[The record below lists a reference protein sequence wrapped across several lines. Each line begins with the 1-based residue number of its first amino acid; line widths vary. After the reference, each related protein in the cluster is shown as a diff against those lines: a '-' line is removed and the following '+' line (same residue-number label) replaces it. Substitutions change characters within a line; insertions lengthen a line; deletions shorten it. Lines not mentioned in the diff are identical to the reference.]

1 MDFNSLVNG
10 NPFYVLRRGEK
21 PILEVGIVKSKTQP
35 RAKFPTQ
42 TPNIMTGLQMQQVV
56 DVVATINGKDETF
69 SEVPINVEIAARGND
84 TFSGSREAMLQ
95 AVDAMLQTSKKAIE
109 QVPYHKSVISETE
122 KMLEVLGFTP
132 ERAAE
137 QFGFLL
143 EAFRYGVP
151 PHAGLAYGLD
161 RLAMLMTGSSSI
173 RDVIAFYPF
182 LCNLFQGKAMSYVCI
197 LQFMSQAIPHCHN
210 TT

>member
-35 RAKFPTQ
+35 RAKFQTQ
-42 TPNIMTGLQMQQVV
+42 TPNIMTGMQMQQVV

-122 KMLEVLGFTP
+122 KMLEVLNP
-132 ERAAE
+132 QYAENKQNARVIQSLQEKQKAQDAQRAELKAQNSE
-137 QFGFLL
+137 
-143 EAFRYGVP
+143 
-151 PHAGLAYGLD
+151 
-161 RLAMLMTGSSSI
+161 MLNILRQLNGSPSK
-173 RDVIAFYPF
+173 
-182 LCNLFQGKAMSYVCI
+182 G
-197 LQFMSQAIPHCHN
+197 
-210 TT
+210 